1 LPISKILGAYFAAG
15 APGWSTLSSFGFLVL
30 SCFGL
35 VIDYITKENNYIKI
49 SLYIKSI

>member
-1 LPISKILGAYFAAG
+1 ML
-15 APGWSTLSSFGFLVL
+15 STVLIIVGLSSFGFLVL

-49 SLYIKSI
+49 SLYKKKYLKNKYLIYY